1 MEYIDFHSWPRKEH
15 FRFFSGLSFPFYG
28 VTLSLDVTNL
38 RSYVKAHGLSFYYAL
53 IYATLTAMNGLPDFL
68 YKIRGDRIVRHD
80 RLHPSFVVLDED
92 THLIKIVN
100 VSLDGTMEAFCR
112 RAEEQVLTQKEP
124 FPDAQQENRDDLV
137 YISCTPWFSFTS
149 LSNEMDCDPND
160 SIPRITWGKYEER
173 NGRLILPYAVQL
185 NHRLLDGWHVAQL
198 LQAVHDAGN
207 GGIGAAGAFGQG
219 ADGHGPLLAQH
230 GEDQGLGESELQPA
244 KMDAEQ
250 PGHVLGDPK
259 IGHQDIVRTLHRQN
273 SFPREEG
280 LFRVRTEHIA
290 FCGVRQFSRRKFYE
304 MFINR
309 EEAGPR

>member
-100 VSLDGTMEAFCR
+100 VPLDGTMEAFCR

-149 LSNEMDCDPND
+149 LSNEMDCDPDD

-198 LQAVHDAGN
+198 LQTV
-207 GGIGAAGAFGQG
+207 
-219 ADGHGPLLAQH
+219 
-230 GEDQGLGESELQPA
+230 QGLLDQLA
-244 KMDAEQ
+244 
-250 PGHVLGDPK
+250 PGL
-259 IGHQDIVRTLHRQN
+259 
-273 SFPREEG
+273 
-280 LFRVRTEHIA
+280 
-290 FCGVRQFSRRKFYE
+290 
-304 MFINR
+304 
-309 EEAGPR
+309 